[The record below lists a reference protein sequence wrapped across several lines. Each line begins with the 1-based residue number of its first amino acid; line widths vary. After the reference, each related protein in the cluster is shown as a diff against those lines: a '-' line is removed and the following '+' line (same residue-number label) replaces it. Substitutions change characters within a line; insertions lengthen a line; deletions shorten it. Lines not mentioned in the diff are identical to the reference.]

1 MRRGMKRP
9 PGPGGRSRRLMVLIV
24 ALGVLVL
31 VAGPLI
37 GFFLV
42 YTAPS
47 QQWFARVNGVEIPR
61 ATLVDVLRAN
71 QIDALLQRQRFDPT
85 TQAFDT
91 AALLIDNEVLR
102 QTAGVLG
109 VAVSD
114 TEIERELAA
123 QLAPQLDAVDLDG
136 SARTELAEAKRQYA
150 DLRRLSIAELER
162 LVEGELLRRKATEE
176 LGRSV
181 ADPQPQIRLHS
192 IVVADVETANRVR
205 NEAAQGVPFEQL
217 VRRYSLDPASGDLGW
232 LPYGALPS
240 AAADVLW
247 DLPPLEFAPP
257 FQRTDGAVVVYV
269 VSRRDPSRALD
280 AVARQLLEEAAFE
293 SWLGQVRAEQD
304 IELQLGSDTLDWVA
318 DQLEQTRSLVPQGG

>member
-1 MRRGMKRP
+1 MRRGMRRP
-9 PGPGGRSRRLMVLIV
+9 SGPGGRSRRLMVLIV

-102 QTAGVLG
+102 QTAGALG

-114 TEIERELAA
+114 AEMERELAA
-123 QLAPQLDAVDLDG
+123 QLAPQLDAADLDG
-136 SARTELAEAKRQYA
+136 PARTELAEAKRQYA
-150 DLRRLSIAELER
+150 DLRRLNIAELER
-162 LVEGELLRRKATEE
+162 LVEGDLLRRKATEE

-181 ADPQPQIRLHS
+181 ADPQPQIHLHS
-192 IVVADVETANRVR
+192 IVVADVETANRAR

-232 LPYGALPS
+232 LPYGALPP
-240 AAADVLW
+240 AAANLLW
-247 DLPPLEFAPP
+247 DLPSLEFAPP

-269 VSRRDPSRALD
+269 VSGRDPSRALD

-293 SWLGQVRAEQD
+293 SWLGQTRAEQD

-318 DQLEQTRSLVPQGG
+318 DQLEQTRNLVPQGG